1 MNRIVIIGS
10 PGTGKSTA
18 ARKLGASLQLP
29 VYHLD
34 TYMWSAGWQLLN
46 AEDQRRISHTLA
58 AKHRWIIDGNYRA
71 SLQERIQRAD
81 CVLLFE
87 RPLLL
92 SLYRI
97 VKRRIRYRK
106 TTRPDMASG
115 CPEQLNVEFLLY
127 TIRFRRE
134 KLPKLLSEVPERKL
148 IRLSSNRALERFIA
162 RNG

>member
-29 VYHLD
+29 VHHLD
-34 TYMWSAGWQLLN
+34 RYMWTAGWELLN
-46 AEDQRRISHTLA
+46 AEDQRSIVHTIA
-58 AKHRWIIDGNYRA
+58 ATNRWVIDGNYRA
-71 SLQERIQRAD
+71 SLQDRIERAD

-97 VKRRIRYRK
+97 VKRRFRYRK
-106 TTRPDMASG
+106 TTRPDMAPG
-115 CPEQLNVEFLLY
+115 CPERLNLEFLLY
-127 TIRFRRE
+127 TIRFRRQ
-134 KLPKLLSEVPERKL
+134 KLPKLLSIVPEEKL
-148 IRLSSNRALERFIA
+148 IRLSSNRELERFIA